1 MPFGIFNATKTF
13 MHVMNDVFMSFLDYF
28 VIVYLENILIFS
40 GTWGEHVRNV
50 KKILDTLQRENL
62 YVK

>member
-1 MPFGIFNATKTF
+1 MPFGICNAPATF

-40 GTWGEHVRNV
+40 GTWVEHVRNV
-50 KKILDTLQRENL
+50 KKILVTLQRENL

>member
-13 MHVMNDVFMSFLDYF
+13 MHVMNDVFMSFIDYF
-28 VIVYLENILIFS
+28 VIVYLENIVIFS
-40 GTWGEHVRNV
+40 GTWVEDVRNV
-50 KKILDTLQRENL
+50 KQILVTLQRENL